1 MCVLRGEGCAGVG
14 VNRDCDVV
22 VVVVVGILAV
32 LDDGGDALGDFDA
45 FEERAGFEDV
55 DVEGAAGGWFR

>member
-14 VNRDCDVV
+14 VDRDCD
-22 VVVVVGILAV
+22 VVVVGILAV
-32 LDDGGDALGDFDA
+32 LDDGGDALGNFDA

-55 DVEGAAGGWFR
+55 NVEGAAGGWFR